1 MVPRTPLGP
10 PGIPLG
16 VQGETQELHLQLPK
30 SIFKDIGSLVG
41 SLGAYIGSLV
51 GSLGAYIF
59 SYFGVLFSTFFWSSL
74 LKQFWI
80 NMFTIFD
87 PFWKLF

>member
-1 MVPRTPLGP
+1 MT
-10 PGIPLG
+10 PGIPWG

-41 SLGAYIGSLV
+41 SLGAYIGSLL
-51 GSLGAYIF
+51 GSLGAHIF
-59 SYFGVLFSTFFWSSL
+59 SHFGVLFSTFFWSSL
-74 LKQFWI
+74 LKQFWT
-80 NMFTIFD
+80 NMVTIFD